1 MQLLKTPLLLASIL
15 ALGSSALKADVTLSN
30 IFGDH
35 MVLQREQANPVW
47 GKADAGEQVTVSI
60 GGQSHQTT
68 ANKQGIWR
76 VKLDP
81 MEASD
86 QPQLLQVSGLKN
98 QVSLADVLVG
108 EVWMA
113 SGQSNMQ
120 WMVAKSKCLK
130 LAAELTAET
139 EGKVAPI
146 REFQVSSVTSQLHP
160 IEKAT
165 GSWKNGNYS
174 D

>member
-15 ALGSSALKADVTLSN
+15 ALGSSVLKADVTLSN

-68 ANKQGIWR
+68 ANKHGLWR

-81 MEASD
+81 MEAND
-86 QPQLLQVSGLKN
+86 QP
-98 QVSLADVLVG
+98 
-108 EVWMA
+108 
-113 SGQSNMQ
+113 
-120 WMVAKSKCLK
+120 
-130 LAAELTAET
+130 
-139 EGKVAPI
+139 
-146 REFQVSSVTSQLHP
+146 
-160 IEKAT
+160 
-165 GSWKNGNYS
+165 
-174 D
+174 